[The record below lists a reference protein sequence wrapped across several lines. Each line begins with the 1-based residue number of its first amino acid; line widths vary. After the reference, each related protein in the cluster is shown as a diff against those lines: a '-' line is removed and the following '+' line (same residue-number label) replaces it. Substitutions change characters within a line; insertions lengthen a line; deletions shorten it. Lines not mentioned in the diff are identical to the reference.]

1 MIWSTVADAA
11 HTCDVPEH
19 VIRRWIRSGKLRAIH
34 ERCEHPGGALVDTE
48 QAERLAEWRRNMGT
62 ARPPWA
68 RLAGMLDNP
77 R

>member
-19 VIRRWIRSGKLRAIH
+19 VIRRWIRTAKLRACH
-34 ERCEHPGGALVDTE
+34 ECCSGHGALVDME
-48 QAERLAEWRRNMGT
+48 QAERLAEWRRNMGS
-62 ARPPWA
+62 ARPPTA
-68 RLAGMLDNP
+68 RLKRILDTP